1 MCRIVTSVEWP
12 DWPELG
18 PEPEPEPE
26 PEPVLV
32 LELELVLVLELAL
45 APVALPH
52 ASSAS
57 LAHRSRAPHCPAD
70 VRKKRRRPSPRP
82 TWHTCMSTHE
92 REIVHLS
99 QRESIS
105 IGEE

>member
-45 APVALPH
+45 APVALPQGP
-52 ASSAS
+52 AAC
-57 LAHRSRAPHCPAD
+57 LAPQPLA
-70 VRKKRRRPSPRP
+70 
-82 TWHTCMSTHE
+82 
-92 REIVHLS
+92 
-99 QRESIS
+99 
-105 IGEE
+105 